1 MIKFRLGEKLFYRAD
16 PFMWDLSDFDEIL
29 IFEVIKTPRYKNQKG
44 INTSFDKKL
53 VKRYFED
60 LNNKDYNYITENHF
74 PEDDTEYLDQ
84 LSDPRPG
91 GRLVYSKKLSGN
103 DRFCYIINYPIK
115 IKDSDEYK
123 IIIEVYSSIGHK
135 RPDGGDYWSPD
146 PIEMRKIRQE
156 INQWRRK
163 RGLQEI

>member
-1 MIKFRLGEKLFYRAD
+1 MIKFREKLFYRAEVM
-16 PFMWDLSDFDEIL
+16 MWDFPVDEDGNPISF
-29 IFEVIKTPRYKNQKG
+29 IIKIETSKRFKDGRKNCM
-44 INTSFDKKL
+44 TLDKARI
-53 VKRYFED
+53 KRYLTD
-60 LNNKDYNYITENHF
+60 LENILFITNNNISD
-74 PEDDTEYLDQ
+74 DDTEYLDQ